1 MGDGTVVLGDELVDS
16 VRVPFSINAK
26 QVDDGFDITVNVDD
40 GYYVDLERGDN
51 DEVVVRMREKRPPRI
66 GERRMVH
73 GRLIKVAQVRYDAG
87 GNRWLLDADTM
98 AWEMG

>member
-1 MGDGTVVLGDELVDS
+1 MVLGDSLADGTHI
-16 VRVPFSINAK
+16 PFS
-26 QVDDGFDITVNVDD
+26 VTSRRTDD
-40 GYYVDLERGDN
+40 GYDLTVRFDERYYVSIERGD
-51 DEVVVRMREKRPPRI
+51 DGEYVVYMREKKPPRI

-73 GRLIKVAQVRYDAG
+73 GRLIKVAQVRYDRS